1 MIELTISTAVE
12 ILDELVEEFGSD
24 YVYNNGLRGQ
34 CDYVRDGKPSCIV
47 GHVLAKV
54 GVPIERL
61 EVADTALSGGG
72 MTAATLLRRL
82 AEEEVLTC
90 DVPTGTL
97 LSEAQYNQDARETWA
112 DSVKAAK
119 RYVRI

>member
-24 YVYNNGLRGQ
+24 YVYESTDGRWH
-34 CDYVRDGKPSCIV
+34 YVRDGKPSCIV

-61 EVADTALSGGG
+61 EVADTALFGAG
-72 MTAATLLRRL
+72 MAAATLLCRL

-119 RYVRI
+119 RYARI